1 MTTKSGKTPPGEAL
15 LDQALEFIAQA
26 PEEQFLQYL
35 TESGE
40 NPQELSQMTAEAIES
55 AIKAFGQKQLVA
67 ARKKQERKL
76 AEMEALRQR
85 IKTYGDNPRAA
96 FTHMV
101 SEAENAG
108 YEVSLQY
115 RQRNLDEVNDEEL
128 QAMMLALLAL
138 LESQKGEKKP

>member
-1 MTTKSGKTPPGEAL
+1 
-15 LDQALEFIAQA
+15 
-26 PEEQFLQYL
+26 
-35 TESGE
+35 
-40 NPQELSQMTAEAIES
+40 MTAEAIES